1 MLVVKGR
8 ELELDIS
15 LLAAANFKNLWKI
28 SIWAEEF
35 FYGGVDLNPLST
47 VRSPQSA
54 VRSPQ
59 SAVHS
64 PQYDVRTL
72 YTVEFDASY
81 ITELENRW
89 QNRSNFFPSRFA
101 RCDRNVLKSKNIVS
115 PRQNHSFSSS
125 SKYGTGMDSEM
136 MQDILFENEQKY
148 SSRLKHADTV
158 ALIRAP
164 KIGQCKTQTADCRLQ
179 TADQG

>member
-1 MLVVKGR
+1 MGRRVFLRRCRPESVVHCPQ
-8 ELELDIS
+8 S
-15 LLAAANFKNLWKI
+15 A
-28 SIWAEEF
+28 
-35 FYGGVDLNPLST
+35 

-54 VRSPQ
+54 VRSPQSAVRRPQ

-89 QNRSNFFPSRFA
+89 QNRSNLFPSRFA

-164 KIGQCKTQTADCRLQ
+164 KIGQCKTKTADCRLQ

>member
-1 MLVVKGR
+1 MLVVRGR

-28 SIWAEEF
+28 TIWAEEF
-35 FYGGVDLNPLST
+35 SYGGVDLNPLST
-47 VRSPQSA
+47 VRSPQS
-54 VRSPQ
+54 
-59 SAVHS
+59 
-64 PQYDVRTL
+64 DVCNL

-89 QNRSNFFPSRFA
+89 QNRSNFFPACFP
-101 RCDRNVLKSKNIVS
+101 RCDRNVLKSKNVVF
-115 PRQNHSFSSS
+115 PRQKHSFSSS

-148 SSRLKHADTV
+148 FSRLKHADTV
-158 ALIRAP
+158 ALIRAL
-164 KIGQCKTQTADCRLQ
+164 KTEMGFFTERYSTVLCSRK
-179 TADQG
+179 